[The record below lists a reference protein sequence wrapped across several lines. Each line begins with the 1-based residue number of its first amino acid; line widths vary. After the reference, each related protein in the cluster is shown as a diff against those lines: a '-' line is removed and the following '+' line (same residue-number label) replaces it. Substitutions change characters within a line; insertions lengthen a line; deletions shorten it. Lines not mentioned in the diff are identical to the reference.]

1 MRSVCWDRL
10 LCVVSVRQH
19 RRNGKKIGRGAQWM
33 CRTVETGL
41 DRRQELVK
49 LEVAK
54 GVQHILCRHGRA
66 PCLLGKIVGAA
77 SRDAEDRE

>member
-1 MRSVCWDRL
+1 
-10 LCVVSVRQH
+10 
-19 RRNGKKIGRGAQWM
+19 M

-54 GVQHILCRHGRA
+54 GVQHILCRHRRA

-77 SRDAEDRE
+77 GRDAEDRE